1 MRLHAFSASIGGSS
15 LDQEVDLAFRV
26 GLLGAVLPE
35 QPNLAPT
42 GAEAVKAAL
51 SDYETLSGVLMPA
64 AVLDRSGPRQPGR
77 LTPCSRRTQILGA
90 PVVTC
95 DGGRGC
101 PGSYGSSAK

>member
-1 MRLHAFSASIGGSS
+1 MRLHAFSTSIGGSS

-51 SDYETLSGVLMPA
+51 SDYETLSGCSCQR
-64 AVLDRSGPRQPGR
+64 RSWIVQARANQVG
-77 LTPCSRRTQILGA
+77 
-90 PVVTC
+90 
-95 DGGRGC
+95 
-101 PGSYGSSAK
+101 